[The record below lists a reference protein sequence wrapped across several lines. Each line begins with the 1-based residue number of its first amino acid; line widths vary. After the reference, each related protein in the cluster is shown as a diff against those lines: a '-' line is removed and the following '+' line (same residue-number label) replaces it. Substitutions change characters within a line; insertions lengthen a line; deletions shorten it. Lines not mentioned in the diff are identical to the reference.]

1 MKLIAIYAL
10 REPDTGEIRYIGK
23 ATDAMA
29 RFKSHMR
36 DARRRSTPVY
46 VWINELAA
54 AGKKP
59 VRDVWRMV
67 EPPKWEAAER
77 EEIAARK
84 SSRLLNV
91 APGGNEP
98 ACPVDVLRQNGRN
111 SASVREKGVWYI
123 LRNMGEAAKA
133 AADRGLAERAD
144 FFIGLQRLVRDSTGT
159 KRQKFN
165 ELGLKKMGLMNG

>member
-59 VRDVWRMV
+59 VMDVLRMV
-67 EPPKWEAAER
+67 EPSQWEAAER
-77 EEIAARK
+77 EEIACRDRK
-84 SSRLLNV
+84 RLLNI
-91 APGGNEP
+91 AAGGNQP
-98 ACPVDVLRQNGRN
+98 SCPVDVCRKNAKNINARLKGTLSLLRTFATA
-111 SASVREKGVWYI
+111 ASDSERKGDHDRAEAFRELSKLVSTAPSPY
-123 LRNMGEAAKA
+123 K
-133 AADRGLAERAD
+133 ER
-144 FFIGLQRLVRDSTGT
+144 FE
-159 KRQKFN
+159 
-165 ELGLKKMGLMNG
+165 ELGRRRFYG

>member
-59 VRDVWRMV
+59 VMDVLRMV
-67 EPPKWEAAER
+67 EPSQWEAAER
-77 EEIAARK
+77 EEIACRDRN
-84 SSRLLNV
+84 RLLNI
-91 APGGNEP
+91 AAGGNQP
-98 ACPVDVLRQNGRN
+98 ACPIDVRR
-111 SASVREKGVWYI
+111 K
-123 LRNMGEAAKA
+123 
-133 AADRGLAERAD
+133 
-144 FFIGLQRLVRDSTGT
+144 T
-159 KRQKFN
+159 QKT
-165 ELGLKKMGLMNG
+165 LTQGLKARFHCFVRLPPLHLTAKEKAITIARKHLGSFPI